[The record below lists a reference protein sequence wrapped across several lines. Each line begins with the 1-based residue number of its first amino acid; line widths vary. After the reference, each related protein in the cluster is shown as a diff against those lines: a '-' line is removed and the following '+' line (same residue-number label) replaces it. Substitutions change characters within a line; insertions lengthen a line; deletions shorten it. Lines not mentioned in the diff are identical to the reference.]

1 MNYRLSGERGIR
13 PCSSFFENML
23 SPTVDIIVPVWNNHF
38 EARTCLSAILTHSP
52 GSRLIIVD
60 NGSDR
65 QTQLVLE
72 EFSEPLGERCL
83 LLSSDRNVGLVRA
96 INMGLA
102 RSDSDFSVI
111 VRPHVTVTNGWLDGG
126 LLEAAASGIASPLF
140 SGSGAPF
147 PSPFARGCTRME
159 TLAISFFTLAL
170 KSEVHMLIGGFDEQL
185 DGGEWCLKDYARR
198 ADSKGYRTCI
208 TSSSTVVCGAE
219 TILGSDVRR
228 RELALASQ
236 AVYVERWGAGRYYGV
251 YFGRETEVENLV
263 DVVETILHGARRG
276 HRFTLLLHRKQASG
290 FRRMGWNCLHTSI
303 ELKVLSRFMPQRD
316 LRRACMLHPDMIVV
330 HGADGEIFSGSTA
343 VTPFSTFCT

>member
-1 MNYRLSGERGIR
+1 MNQQLSGERGSR
-13 PCSSFFENML
+13 PCSIFFKIMP

-38 EARTCLSAILTHSP
+38 EARTCLSAILTHSS

-102 RSDSDFSVI
+102 RSDSDFAVI
-111 VRPHVTVTNGWLDGG
+111 VRPHVIVTDGWLDG
-126 LLEAAASGIASPLF
+126 LFEAADSGIASPLF

-159 TLAISFFTLAL
+159 TLTISFSTLAL

-185 DGGEWCLKDYARR
+185 DGGEWCLKDYASR
-198 ADSKGYRTCI
+198 AGSKGYRTCI
-208 TSSSTVVCGAE
+208 TSNSIVVCGAE
-219 TILGSDVRR
+219 TIFGSDVRR
-228 RELALASQ
+228 REQALASQ
-236 AVYVERWGAGRYYGV
+236 AVYVERWGAGRHYGV
-251 YFGRETEVENLV
+251 YFGHGIEVDSLA
-263 DVVETILHGARRG
+263 DAVETILHCARRG
-276 HRFTLLLHRKQASG
+276 HRFTLLLHRKQASD
-290 FRRMGWNCLHTSI
+290 FCRLGWNCLHTSI
-303 ELKVLSRFMPQRD
+303 ELKILSRFMPQRD
-316 LRRACMLHPDMIVV
+316 LRRAYMLHPDMVAV
-330 HGADGEIFSGSTA
+330 QGADEEMISRSTA
-343 VTPFSTFCT
+343 VIPFSKICM